1 MITKVLYSKNPAA
14 TINYVMN
21 KKKKAEIYLSKG
33 ISSLFDV
40 KRIIKDFE
48 TQSALHPTLEVKAVH
63 IPMSFHVWDTVILNE
78 HDSEILQDWI
88 DRMESHGYRFDQYL
102 IARHHD
108 KDHKNPHWHLV
119 GNVVLDDGSRANLAN
134 IGEAAREA
142 SIFVTEKWGLTS
154 AKHARQE
161 MIAEQNQALQEYSQQ
176 EFISNDQVNADSTWN
191 NNASEKET
199 DDGDS
204 SFPTFTDSTLDIT
217 GIVTAILF
225 PETGPALSS
234 GGGGGSND
242 DDDDKKKKKRN
253 GMKGGHKI

>member
-21 KKKKAEIYLSKG
+21 QKKKAEIYLSKG

-63 IPMSFHVWDTVILNE
+63 IPMSFHVWDTAILNE

-119 GNVVLDDGSRANLAN
+119 GNVVQNDGSRANLAN

-154 AKHARQE
+154 AKHEKQE
-161 MIAEQNQALQEYSQQ
+161 MIAELNQTLHEYSQQ
-176 EFISNDQVNADSTWN
+176 EFISNDQANTDSTWDD
-191 NNASEKET
+191 NASEKET
-199 DDGDS
+199 VDGDS
-204 SFPTFTDSTLDIT
+204 SFPTFTDGTLDIT
-217 GIVTAILF
+217 GIVTSILF
-225 PETGPALSS
+225 PETAPALSS

-242 DDDDKKKKKRN
+242 DDEDKKKKNRN